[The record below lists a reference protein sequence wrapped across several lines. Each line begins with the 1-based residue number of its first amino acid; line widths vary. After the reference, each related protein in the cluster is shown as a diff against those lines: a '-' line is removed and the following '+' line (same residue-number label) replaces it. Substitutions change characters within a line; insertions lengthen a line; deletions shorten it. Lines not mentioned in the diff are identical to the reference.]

1 MDTDA
6 LLAIVERL
14 CAVELDTLDRDE
26 LADVVTASSHVRG
39 WLDALDLRCARQGRS
54 LADAGRAEPA
64 TALIAAHSNR
74 SSRDADQITRRD
86 TVAAAMPT
94 FEDGLTDG
102 AVSAGHLDAIAGATR
117 NASPEVRAAFAGH
130 EDELLA
136 FAGGDSIDTFAR
148 RCRSLVA
155 QLTAELTGND
165 ATELD
170 RQRAASHVRR
180 WVDRDDGLHHTHA
193 ALDPLRD
200 EIMWTAINRA
210 LRKLQQVDGNARTP
224 WNQMQVDAL
233 VTAVQGGVAPQP
245 SQSRDVV
252 GPDVAPS
259 PVDDIAHD
267 LATAV
272 DRAISRAGDG
282 TGHGPATRT
291 ATRSATTTATGAATT
306 TCTATTTGTSEA
318 TSTSTV
324 DGDSPPP
331 TDRSTPDDASDSAA
345 GIEAEIRHSINGS
358 PRSACSSTSPPSPT
372 GSTNTGSAKPKTARP
387 SRCPRSADCAAT
399 PRSSRSSSEPTASP
413 STWAARARTAN
424 RAQRRALR
432 SMHRTCAH
440 PGCTVPFSQTKAHHI
455 RWWRRDRGP
464 TDIDNLIPLC
474 EKHHHLVH
482 EGGWSLSM
490 TPDRVATWT
499 RPDGTVHWTGSTI
512 DRTADQSGSDPPVV

>member
-6 LLAIVERL
+6 LLATVERL

-26 LADVVTASSHVRG
+26 LADVVTDSSRIRG
-39 WLDALDLRCARQGRS
+39 WLDALDLRCARRGRS
-54 LADAGRAEPA
+54 LADAGHAEPA
-64 TALIAAHSNR
+64 TALIATHSNR

-94 FEDGLTDG
+94 FEDGLSAG
-102 AVSAGHLDAIAGATR
+102 AVSAGHLDAIANATR
-117 NASPEVRAAFAGH
+117 NAVPEVKAAFAYH

-136 FAGGDSIDTFAR
+136 FACGDTIDIFAR

-170 RQRAASHVRR
+170 RQRAASNIRR

-210 LRKLQQVDGNARTP
+210 LRNLQQVDGNARTP

-233 VTAVQGGVAPQP
+233 VTAVQGGVVAQP
-245 SQSRDVV
+245 HHSCDTT
-252 GPDVAPS
+252 GPDAAPS

-272 DRAISRAGDG
+272 DRAITRAAGG
-282 TGHGPATRT
+282 TPVTAPAT
-291 ATRSATTTATGAATT
+291 SAATT
-306 TCTATTTGTSEA
+306 TGAVATAAIE
-318 TSTSTV
+318 
-324 DGDSPPP
+324 PPP
-331 TDRSTPDDASDSAA
+331 TDVADSAA
-345 GIEAEIRHSINGS
+345 DIEAEVRHIDQRVTEISVLVDFATLTGGPHEHGICETEDGTPLPVS
-358 PRSACSSTSPPSPT
+358 TVRRLCCDAEIIPIVLGGDGVPLDLGRST
-372 GSTNTGSAKPKTARP
+372 
-387 SRCPRSADCAAT
+387 
-399 PRSSRSSSEPTASP
+399 
-413 STWAARARTAN
+413 RTAN

-440 PGCTVPFSQTKAHHI
+440 PDCTVPFSQTKAHHI

-464 TDIDNLIPLC
+464 TDIDNLLPLC

-499 RPDGTVHWTGSTI
+499 RPDGTIHWTGSTI
-512 DRTADQSGSDPPVV
+512 DRTTRPATGSDPPVV